1 MTERPSDVL
10 TASRPQHPPHRP
22 LTELADWL
30 AAADAT
36 TRAHGDLGGVATGIT
51 LASQRVLPGDVYAAL
66 PGSHAHGVDYVA
78 AAVEAGAVAVL
89 TDTTGSRRVPEGVP
103 VLQVA
108 APRSL
113 LGRFAAHV
121 YGDPARSLRMLG
133 VTGTQGKTTT
143 TRLAESALQLAG
155 VRSAVVGTVGTRVD
169 GEEIKTALTTPEA
182 PDLHGLFAMM
192 KERSVD
198 RLRDGGLQ
206 PRPGAGPRRRRG
218 LRPGRLHQPRS
229 RPPRLPRRPR
239 GLLPGQGL
247 PVHPAALR
255 EGPGQ
260 CRRRAR
266 PEAPRPGRRS
276 AAVVLRHRR
285 RRRLACRGR
294 AGDVARVGVPGDRP
308 GGRARRGGL
317 PAAR

>member
-1 MTERPSDVL
+1 MIEPPSDVPGDVLSDVL

-30 AAADAT
+30 AAADPTTQGPRWTSAESRPASPLPRSGCCPAT
-36 TRAHGDLGGVATGIT
+36 STPRCPGATLTASTTSPRPSRRGRSPSSPTPRA
-51 LASQRVLPGDVYAAL
+51 P
-66 PGSHAHGVDYVA
+66 
-78 AAVEAGAVAVL
+78 
-89 TDTTGSRRVPEGVP
+89 RRVPEGVP

-143 TRLAESALQLAG
+143 TRLAESALQRAG

-192 KERSVD
+192 KERVAD
-198 RLRDGGLQ
+198 RVRDGGLQ

-247 PVHPAALR
+247 PVHPAALCQ
-255 EGPGQ
+255 GPGQ
-260 CRRRAR
+260 RRRRAR
-266 PEAPRPGRRS
+266 SAAARRGRRT

-285 RRRLACRGR
+285 RCRLARPGRRSSRR
-294 AGDVARVGVPGDRP
+294 AGRRP
-308 GGRARRGGL
+308 W
-317 PAAR
+317 

>member
-1 MTERPSDVL
+1 M
-10 TASRPQHPPHRP
+10 
-22 LTELADWL
+22 
-30 AAADAT
+30 
-36 TRAHGDLGGVATGIT
+36 
-51 LASQRVLPGDVYAAL
+51 LPGDVYAAL
-66 PGSHAHGVDYVA
+66 PGSRAHGVDYAA

-89 TDTTGSRRVPEGVP
+89 TDAAGAGRAPAGVP
-103 VLQVA
+103 VLEVA

-143 TRLAESALQLAG
+143 TRLAESALQRAG

-192 KERSVD
+192 KERSVTACAMEVSSHALVQGRVD
-198 RLRDGGLQ
+198 GVVFDLAVFTNLGRDHLDFHVDLEDYFQAKASLFTPQRCVSGLVNADDEHGRRLL
-206 PRPGAGPRRRRG
+206 A
-218 LRPGRLHQPRS
+218 
-229 RPPRLPRRPR
+229 
-239 GLLPGQGL
+239 
-247 PVHPAALR
+247 
-255 EGPGQ
+255 
-260 CRRRAR
+260 
-266 PEAPRPGRRS
+266 PGRRS

-294 AGDVARVGVPGDRP
+294 AG
-308 GGRARRGGL
+308 
-317 PAAR
+317 